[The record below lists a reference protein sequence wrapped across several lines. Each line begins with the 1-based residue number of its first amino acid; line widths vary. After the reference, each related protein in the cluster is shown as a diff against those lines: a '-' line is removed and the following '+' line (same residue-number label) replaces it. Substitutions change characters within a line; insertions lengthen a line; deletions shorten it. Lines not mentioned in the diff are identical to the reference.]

1 MQKLLIFGLIFGMLF
16 LIQPSVFAE
25 NTYNLTVD
33 EHSFDLTYE
42 FSGDVIA
49 MAIDQELT
57 SLLVGIENTKDS
69 LFTITFDN
77 ELITAENDNFA
88 ILVNGLE
95 VDYDISDDGN
105 SSTIRFYVDEGTEE
119 IEIIGTHVIP
129 EFPIGVFFGFILM
142 TSTVLM
148 ITKFRFFKL

>member
-1 MQKLLIFGLIFGMLF
+1 MQKLLIFGLILSTSFSIL
-16 LIQPSVFAE
+16 PSVFAE
-25 NTYNLTVD
+25 NIYNLTVD

-49 MAIDQELT
+49 MAIDQELR
-57 SLLVGIENTKDS
+57 SLLIGVENTKDS
-69 LFTITFDN
+69 LFRITFDN

-95 VDYDISDDGN
+95 VDYDVLDDGN
-105 SSTIRFYVDEGTEE
+105 SSTLRFYVEEGTEE

-129 EFPIGVFFGFILM
+129 EFPFSVFFGFVLM
-142 TSTVLM
+142 TSIVLI
-148 ITKFRFFKL
+148 ITKFRILR

>member
-1 MQKLLIFGLIFGMLF
+1 MQKLLVFGLILSVSFSIL
-16 LIQPSVFAE
+16 PSVFAE
-25 NTYNLTVD
+25 NIYNLIVD

-57 SLLVGIENTKDS
+57 SLLIGVENTKDS
-69 LFTITFDN
+69 LFRITFDN
-77 ELITAENDNFA
+77 KLITAENDNFA

-95 VDYDISDDGN
+95 VDYDILDDGN
-105 SSTIRFYVDEGTEE
+105 SSTLRFYVEEGTEE

-129 EFPIGVFFGFILM
+129 EFPFSVFFGFVLM
-142 TSTVLM
+142 TSIVLI
-148 ITKFRFFKL
+148 ITKFRIFR

>member
-1 MQKLLIFGLIFGMLF
+1 MQKLLIFGLILSVSFSIL
-16 LIQPSVFAE
+16 PSVFAE
-25 NTYNLTVD
+25 NIYNLIVD

-57 SLLVGIENTKDS
+57 SLLIGVENTKDS
-69 LFTITFDN
+69 LFRITFDN
-77 ELITAENDNFA
+77 KLVSATNDNFA

-95 VDYDISDDGN
+95 VDYDILDDGN
-105 SSTIRFYVDEGTEE
+105 SSTLRFYVEEGTEE

-129 EFPIGVFFGFILM
+129 EFPFSVFFGFVLM
-142 TSTVLM
+142 TSIVLI
-148 ITKFRFFKL
+148 ITKFRIFR